1 VSSRQAAHI
10 ASQLCQDDDAL
21 VAGGSGWI
29 DVRDVAL
36 SVVLALETPAA
47 GGERIIV
54 CAGEYVWQDFCE

>member
-1 VSSRQAAHI
+1 VSSRQAAPF
-10 ASQLCQDDDAL
+10 ASQVRQDNDAL